1 MRASAER
8 AGGAPIGG
16 APIGGAPIGGAT
28 HVAGV
33 IGWPVAHSLSPA
45 IHNAAFAAA
54 GLDWAYIPL
63 PVALGAMRAAADGLV
78 ALGFR
83 GANVTMPHKTQSAV
97 LADELT
103 EDAQRLQAVNTFV
116 VDGER
121 LHGHNTDVPGFDR
134 FVRRDAGFD
143 PADRSALVFGAGGA
157 ARAVALALA
166 AGGLRR
172 LSVAAREASRADD
185 LVATVRD
192 LPVEVEVV
200 TFGEAEGLERD
211 LVVNATPLGSDGVTA
226 PPLPALHEGVLV
238 VDLLYHPAQTPLQV
252 AARDSGADAFGGL
265 GMLLHQAALS
275 FELWTGGPAPLD
287 VMSAAA
293 VTALAELR

>member
-8 AGGAPIGG
+8 D
-16 APIGGAPIGGAT
+16 GGAPIGGAT

-33 IGWPVAHSLSPA
+33 IGWPITHSLSPA

-54 GLDWAYIPL
+54 GVDWTYVPL
-63 PVALGAMRAAADGLV
+63 PVAPGAMRAAADGLV

-83 GANVTMPHKTQSAV
+83 GANVTMPHKTQSAS
-97 LADELT
+97 LADELS
-103 EDAQRLQAVNTFV
+103 EDARRLQAVNTFV
-116 VDGER
+116 VNGER
-121 LHGHNTDVPGFDR
+121 LDGHNTDAPGFDR

-143 PADRSALVFGAGGA
+143 PAGRSALVFGTGGA

-166 AGGLRR
+166 SGGLAL
-172 LSVAAREASRADD
+172 LSVAARDTSRADD

-192 LPVEVEVV
+192 LQVEVDIEVV
-200 TFGEAEGLERD
+200 PFGGAEGLARD
-211 LVVNATPLGSDGVTA
+211 LVVNATPLGSDGATA

-252 AARDSGADAFGGL
+252 AARDAGADAFGGL

-275 FELWTGGPAPLD
+275 YELWTGGPAPLD